1 MPSPGTYGPHSL
13 ELIHLTL
20 ASIWY
25 SVENFFLGL
34 GRGIGSSALH
44 PVTGW
49 FRGYYDSYLPSYLP
63 LPRPRKK
70 FSTLHQIEARVRWI
84 SFRLWGP

>member
-1 MPSPGTYGPHSL
+1 MPSAGTYGPHSL
-13 ELIHLTL
+13 KLIHLTL

-49 FRGYYDSYLPSYLP
+49 FRGYFNPTQSAGIFCFLYC
-63 LPRPRKK
+63 
-70 FSTLHQIEARVRWI
+70 FCTLYYCNAMQ
-84 SFRLWGP
+84 